1 VIHYLSMVLVGPV
14 RPHPHNPDLVR
25 YLTDEIVSGHLPL
38 GGLLPSERQ
47 LAETLGVGR
56 QTVREALRTLQE
68 RGLVEI
74 IPARGTF
81 VREATSVDGA
91 RTMESFYR
99 RSKATARDIV
109 EARSMLETYSVRLA
123 AVRAEAAELS
133 ALEHCQQDIENAN
146 DPIEGAQFDLTYHWL
161 IAKASHNPVV
171 ETMFGSIGGLIFEQ
185 MLRTTID
192 PKLNRRGLPHH
203 RAIIEALRR
212 RDADAA
218 DEQMRAHLGS
228 IRSVYGASFEQ
239 RLDSLTRKTLR
250 TLRPTLALE
259 ALLED
264 VNLRLRSE
272 SVRGARRS
280 APKP

>member
-1 VIHYLSMVLVGPV
+1 MVLVRPVGP
-14 RPHPHNPDLVR
+14 HLHNIDILR
-25 YLTDEIVSGHLPL
+25 YLTDEIVSGNLPI

-47 LAETLGVGR
+47 LAESLHVSR

-91 RTMESFYR
+91 RTMESFFR

-123 AVRAEAAELS
+123 AVRAEATELS
-133 ALEHCQQDIENAN
+133 ALERCQQDIEGAD
-146 DPIEGAQFDLTYHWL
+146 DPIEGAQFDLTFHWM

-171 ETMFGSIGGLIFEQ
+171 ETMFGSIASLIFEQ

-203 RAIIEALRR
+203 LTIVDALRR

-218 DEQMRAHLGS
+218 EAQMRAHLAL
-228 IRSVYGASFEQ
+228 IRSAYGASFEQ
-239 RLDSLTRKTLR
+239 RLHSLTRKTLR
-250 TLRPTLALE
+250 TLRPKLELE

-264 VNLRLRSE
+264 VNMRLRSE
-272 SVRGARRS
+272 SVRGARRP
-280 APKP
+280 APKRER

>member
-1 VIHYLSMVLVGPV
+1 MMVVGPV
-14 RPHPHNPDLVR
+14 RPHLPNYDVLR
-25 YLTDEIVSGHLPL
+25 YLTDEIVTGNIPV
-38 GGLLPSERQ
+38 GTLLPPERQ
-47 LAETLGVGR
+47 LAESLHISR

-74 IPARGTF
+74 VPARGTF

-123 AVRAEAAELS
+123 AFRAETAELS
-133 ALEHCQQDIENAN
+133 ALEKCQQDIESAD
-146 DPIEGAQFDLTYHWL
+146 DPIDGAQFDLTYHWL
-161 IAKASHNPVV
+161 IAKASHNPVL

-203 RAIIEALRR
+203 RTIIEALRR
-212 RDADAA
+212 RNADAA
-218 DEQMRAHLGS
+218 EEQMRAHLAM

-239 RLDSLTRKTLR
+239 RLDSLTRKALR
-250 TLRPTLALE
+250 TLRPTLQLE

-264 VNLRLRSE
+264 VNRRLRSE
-272 SVRGARRS
+272 TVRGVRR
-280 APKP
+280 APVKPKR

>member
-1 VIHYLSMVLVGPV
+1 MPMMVVGPV
-14 RPHPHNPDLVR
+14 RPHLPNYDVLR
-25 YLTDEIVSGHLPL
+25 YLTDEIVTGNIPV
-38 GGLLPSERQ
+38 GTLLPPERQ
-47 LAETLGVGR
+47 LAESLHISR

-74 IPARGTF
+74 VPARGTF

-123 AVRAEAAELS
+123 AFRAETAELS
-133 ALEHCQQDIENAN
+133 ALEKCQQDIESAD
-146 DPIEGAQFDLTYHWL
+146 DPIDGAQFDLTYHWL
-161 IAKASHNPVV
+161 IAKASHNPVL

-203 RAIIEALRR
+203 RTIIEALRR
-212 RDADAA
+212 RNADAA
-218 DEQMRAHLGS
+218 EEQMRAHLAM

-239 RLDSLTRKTLR
+239 RLDSLTRKALR
-250 TLRPTLALE
+250 TLRPTLQLE

-264 VNLRLRSE
+264 VNRRLRSE
-272 SVRGARRS
+272 TVRGVRR
-280 APKP
+280 APVKPKR

>member
-1 VIHYLSMVLVGPV
+1 MLVGPV
-14 RPHPHNPDLVR
+14 RPHQPNHDVLR
-25 YLTDEIVSGHLPL
+25 YLTDEIVTGNIPI
-38 GGLLPSERQ
+38 GTLLPSERQ
-47 LAETLGVGR
+47 LAETLHISR
-56 QTVREALRTLQE
+56 QMVREALRTLQE

-74 IPARGTF
+74 VPARGTF

-123 AVRAEAAELS
+123 ALRGETAELS
-133 ALEHCQQDIENAN
+133 ALEQCQHDIETAD
-146 DPIEGAQFDLTYHWL
+146 DPIEAAQFDLTYHWL
-161 IAKASHNPVV
+161 IAKASHNPVL

-203 RAIIEALRR
+203 RTIIEALRR
-212 RDADAA
+212 RNADAA
-218 DEQMRAHLGS
+218 EQQMRSHLS
-228 IRSVYGASFEQ
+228 MIRPVYGASFEQ
-239 RLDSLTRKTLR
+239 RLDSLTRRTLR
-250 TLRPTLALE
+250 TLRPTLQLE

-264 VNLRLRSE
+264 VNRRLRSE
-272 SVRGARRS
+272 SVRGARR
-280 APKP
+280 APLKLKG